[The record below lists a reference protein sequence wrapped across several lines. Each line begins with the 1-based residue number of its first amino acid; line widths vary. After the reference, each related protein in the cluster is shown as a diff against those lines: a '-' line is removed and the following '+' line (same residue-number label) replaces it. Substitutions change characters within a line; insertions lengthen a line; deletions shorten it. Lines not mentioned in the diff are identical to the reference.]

1 LGYIF
6 VNKNGITLDISGT
19 TINGRIFFRGSDINL
34 IAIGSLI
41 TDTGTASIM
50 GIGSGSSISNLKI
63 IGGTFVST
71 NGSCFDFSGT
81 LTSVTIKDAVF
92 DGNRNLSQIG
102 NFGQSLVNVVNCSFT
117 NQLGIAVR
125 CIGAKSTF
133 INCKFSSQN
142 ESALQLL
149 SSAPAEVSVKQ
160 CELRGRIG
168 IGGTNTTGF
177 YFNAIVEDSYLEGS
191 DYGAFY
197 GAIADNVRFTN
208 TIISGGIDAV
218 RFATIERTTANNN
231 NIFERSS
238 LYAGTGDIFFGSFA
252 AADLGNAIV
261 TNCIYNKA
269 FAGIAG
275 KVVENNITTIVG
287 IQNVGF

>member
-1 LGYIF
+1 
-6 VNKNGITLDISGT
+6 
-19 TINGRIFFRGSDINL
+19 
-34 IAIGSLI
+34 
-41 TDTGTASIM
+41 
-50 GIGSGSSISNLKI
+50 
-63 IGGTFVST
+63 
-71 NGSCFDFSGT
+71 
-81 LTSVTIKDAVF
+81 LTSITIKDAVF
-92 DGNRNLSQIG
+92 DGNRNLSSIG
-102 NFGQSLVNVVNCSFT
+102 SFGQSLANVANCSFT

-168 IGGTNTTGF
+168 FAGTNTTGF

-287 IQNVGF
+287 IQSVGF